1 MGLFDFGKVAQMGL
15 AVGNLEETQRRNDIS
30 ETNSVTEQGRLKVM
44 QDRLAADQQQ
54 NMTAHFTQLMKLSD
68 DPRVRANPDL
78 EDAVFSKIGEVSG
91 FPQFQD
97 KETLSRGRESL
108 RKTFKAMQ
116 SNDPQTA
123 KDGLVELAIS
133 ASPEDFKKFVDST
146 SKFQDMQQTME
157 NVGLM
162 REINQ
167 AQFEK
172 LHDSQSRVNAGQ
184 IPYTDAAQSFSQA
197 LKGTDSKEFAQAMK
211 FADSFKAKGGPVNK
225 NIAALYSDG
234 GLQKFT
240 GVEVSQIGEMATGKA
255 SRYLDVANQSQQALD
270 LLEHGGEIPPG
281 VTKADLRHR
290 VTVGRQV
297 SEAYTTLATWANDP
311 FDATKLKEAKAAFKT
326 VENERKNMEKLN
338 STNQAEAIS
347 IRQNAQTFKESEAYQ
362 KHLQTQNKTQ
372 AQNEFLAWVGNYPGQ
387 ATDKEAMRE
396 AARIGAAY
404 NTPAE
409 DVWNAIKNPNK
420 PLVEN
425 KTTVINDMSDKEL
438 GKNMTDHIAKVIDKS
453 YAQATSAVETL
464 DGVERIRKA
473 MESGNIILGPGATVR
488 YAASQVAQLMGV
500 GGKNE
505 EERLANTRNAMR
517 ALAQF
522 TLKARTTL
530 RGEGQITEGEQAVLA
545 KAESGEIESF
555 TQPDLKAFL
564 TVTDRLA
571 RRSYDNHQKMLEKA
585 KKNKGSEHLAQFYEM
600 DPLPPPGKT
609 APSKDRVETYG
620 KREDGSP
627 KGAGY
632 FGEIQSPVRP
642 GEFSTELTIGVNL
655 GGKDVNIPLLTPN
668 LSRTEIESVMR
679 GRENKAIIGKAVE
692 HAKSR
697 MKQGKSPYAQDGE
710 VGSLPDWKPKEF
722 DSFYQSLRKGDT
734 YTGPDGKK
742 RTKN

>member
-54 NMTAHFTQLMKLSD
+54 NATAHFTQLMKLSD

-97 KETLSRGRESL
+97 KETMSRGRESL

-162 REINQ
+162 REIKQ

-240 GVEVSQIGEMATGKA
+240 GVEVSQIAEMATGKA

-270 LLEHGGEIPPG
+270 LLEHGGEVPPG

-290 VTVGRQV
+290 ATVGRQV
-297 SEAYTTLATWANDP
+297 SEAYTTLATWSNDP
-311 FDATKLKEAKAAFKT
+311 FDATKLKEAKAAFKI
-326 VENERKNMEKLN
+326 VENERKNMDKLN
-338 STNQAEAIS
+338 SSNQAEAIS

-362 KHLQTQNKTQ
+362 KHLQAQNKTQ
-372 AQNEFLAWVGNYPGQ
+372 AQNEFSAWYGSFQGKP
-387 ATDKEAMRE
+387 TDQQMASE

-404 NTPAE
+404 STPTE
-409 DVWNAIKNPNK
+409 DVTVAIKNHNK

-425 KTTVINDMSDKEL
+425 KITTQMTQEREESKKVGGGFGDQFVDIMKADVKAQGKLARLSRMEELLKGLETGGLVPTLTKIQNVAQSLGFQVDPSLGPKQALEALSNEVALSFRDPSGGAGLPGAMSDPDREFVVNMAPGLSKTKEGNAL
-438 GKNMTDHIAKVIDKS
+438 IIETAKK
-453 YAQATSAVETL
+453 
-464 DGVERIRKA
+464 
-473 MESGNIILGPGATVR
+473 
-488 YAASQVAQLMGV
+488 
-500 GGKNE
+500 
-505 EERLANTRNAMR
+505 
-517 ALAQF
+517 
-522 TLKARTTL
+522 
-530 RGEGQITEGEQAVLA
+530 LA
-545 KAESGEIESF
+545 KRDMEVA
-555 TQPDLKAFL
+555 K
-564 TVTDRLA
+564 LA
-571 RRSYDNHQKMLEKA
+571 REYRKKHGQMDEGFYDELAAFSEKNPMFEKSKA
-585 KKNKGSEHLAQFYEM
+585 PASPRPSQSK
-600 DPLPPPGKT
+600 PTTPT
-609 APSKDRVETYG
+609 APIDPYTDKG
-620 KREDGSP
+620 KE
-627 KGAGY
+627 
-632 FGEIQSPVRP
+632 
-642 GEFSTELTIGVNL
+642 
-655 GGKDVNIPLLTPN
+655 
-668 LSRTEIESVMR
+668 SRYQ
-679 GRENKAIIGKAVE
+679 KWLQE
-692 HAKSR
+692 H
-697 MKQGKSPYAQDGE
+697 PE
-710 VGSLPDWKPKEF
+710 
-722 DSFYQSLRKGDT
+722 YQ
-734 YTGPDGKK
+734 
-742 RTKN
+742 